1 MFDGEVIENVKS
13 FNYLGIIFN
22 RSGTF
27 NDAKNHNI
35 KKATIAMYDVL
46 KKGRMFNLS
55 VSCIYDLFV
64 KIVVPILLHG
74 CEIWGF
80 TNLQMIERLH
90 LKFCKMLLNLKKS
103 TPNYMIYCE
112 LGAKPLANIVKSRM
126 INYWS
131 RIVNNGEFRVNLIL
145 YKLMLYKYSNHGIDF
160 KWLTCIR
167 NILND
172 CGLSYIWNDHTLR
185 NFNVQ
190 WLNITIK
197 QNLSDQNEQFLSSE
211 MHNSSKATCYKLFKD
226 NINFEDYLDNLN
238 DKDRILLCKYR
249 TTNHRL
255 IIETGRWRGINRE
268 DRICNLCNHGLI
280 GDEFHYLLECRHFV
294 ISWRKDEDYRYFGR
308 KYDKLRSKR
317 DNKRPSGLRIGLGWV
332 D

>member
-1 MFDGEVIENVKS
+1 MV
-13 FNYLGIIFN
+13 
-22 RSGTF
+22 
-27 NDAKNHNI
+27 
-35 KKATIAMYDVL
+35 
-46 KKGRMFNLS
+46 
-55 VSCIYDLFV
+55 
-64 KIVVPILLHG
+64 
-74 CEIWGF
+74 
-80 TNLQMIERLH
+80 
-90 LKFCKMLLNLKKS
+90 
-103 TPNYMIYCE
+103 
-112 LGAKPLANIVKSRM
+112 
-126 INYWS
+126 
-131 RIVNNGEFRVNLIL
+131 
-145 YKLMLYKYSNHGIDF
+145 
-160 KWLTCIR
+160 

-172 CGLSYIWNDHTLR
+172 CGLTYIWNDHTLR

-294 ISWRKDEDYRYFGR
+294 ISWRKDEDYRYFWR
-308 KYDKLRSKR
+308 KYDKLQSKR
-317 DNKRPSGLRIGLGWV
+317 DNKRPSGLKIGLGWV
-332 D
+332 GLGSLRILRRFKGTRDIIKIHVILIRPTFTCSLRYEKADE